1 MFLTE
6 ISVRPKR
13 PAGEQAQQRQTTVA
27 SAQQQSAAGQR
38 NQAQMQQGVQ
48 KQQAGQQQQ
57 AQPQQANQQQ
67 QSGNPLD
74 NWKQLSPEQQS
85 KKIQQFMVGIKA
97 WIKANPA
104 LKETIITVLRNASQ
118 NK

>member
-13 PAGEQAQQRQTTVA
+13 PAGEQTQQRKANVA
-27 SAQQQSAAGQR
+27 AA
-38 NQAQMQQGVQ
+38 
-48 KQQAGQQQQ
+48 QQQQ
-57 AQPQQANQQQ
+57 AHPQQSGQQ

-74 NWKQLSPEQQS
+74 NWKQLSPEQQA
-85 KKIQQFMVGIKA
+85 KKIQQFMVGITA